1 MPLTPADVPSHIS
14 TEFRQPLEEFKQ
26 GKIVV
31 PQLYEW
37 HAKENPNY
45 PLFTYYDGEKPE
57 YITYATAN
65 RAIDRA
71 ARYIASG
78 LGPLYEVTPK
88 PIIALFANVDTITY
102 FCNIVGVIRT
112 GCAIFLISAR
122 NGAPALADMLQRT
135 GASQLLLSPDAL
147 IRDVAKDALS
157 RLPAGQVTIR
167 DIPMFDELFPSA
179 EGKSNVAFEAN
190 VELPKT
196 YDLESH
202 AIILH
207 SSGSTDHP
215 KPFRWT
221 HKRMMLWGQEP
232 MYFEGDSFR
241 TIFGCHGIPMFH
253 AMGAFLCC
261 GAPVNGYV
269 VAAFKPAHPPKF
281 PTPDAVWH
289 ESIATK
295 CDFFFTVPS
304 NIEEWARDPEKVALM
319 RQVRGFV
326 FGGAPL
332 NAAIGDHLALQGV
345 NLCTAYGLTEFGPI
359 SQSMGPNLGKDWEY
373 WKPVPTKEIRFVPRG
388 DNKFEVVVLSNPDVP
403 VPVVNI
409 KVDGRDGYA
418 TSDLVEPH
426 PTKLNYWK
434 NFGRADEQI
443 ILSNG
448 EKTNPLPLE
457 KIINEDPHVRCSMMF
472 GSGKFQNGV
481 LIEPK
486 EPFAIDPSDPKQLEE
501 FRNKIWPSV
510 ERANEFAPQHSRIF
524 KEMILITAPSKTFE
538 LNMKGLP
545 RRKFMLSAYQN
556 EIEALYKQV
565 EDSAQSVLQSP
576 KSWNE
581 EGTLAFVRAVVKET
595 LRRSID
601 DAADIFR
608 SGCDSLQAAWIRNTI
623 LRAVREKDP
632 AAAQR
637 VPMNFVFQAPTIS
650 GLAHMLQTIVNDSNT
665 SSAHSHGPEDLWQYV
680 NKYSENLPERPAALV
695 GRPASRKDV
704 VLITGTT
711 GGFGCDALEHL
722 LRDESVERVYAF
734 NRKGSEALE
743 RQHAQFRARGLDETL
758 LNGPKFRLV
767 EVILH
772 EPGFGLE
779 PTLLDEIRQSVT
791 HILHNAW
798 KVDFKLSVQSFEGD
812 LQGARN
818 LVDLAISSPYRQAPT
833 IVFVS
838 SIGVFS
844 NYQGSVPAPEA
855 PLDDPTSPF
864 GVGYGESKW
873 IIEHVL
879 QNVTKQR
886 GVPTVVVRLGQVC
899 GDRVGL
905 WNEKEWFPA
914 IVKSAEFQ
922 RCLPNLDGNV
932 TWVPGYE
939 SAKAFTE
946 MRHSPEPFLHL
957 VHPKPVPWHTIIAPI
972 AKALGVSLVT
982 YDEWLSALQKSI
994 DGSGTQ
1000 DEVELM
1006 KANPALRLMDLF
1018 RDFKMSPEREALGTV
1033 YLSTEKST
1041 QVSETLANLP
1051 ALNAERTK
1059 AWLAAWKCSSFL
1071 T

>member
-1 MPLTPADVPSHIS
+1 MPLDPADVPSYIS
-14 TEFRQPLEEFKQ
+14 TEFRQPLEELKQ
-26 GKIVV
+26 GNIVA

-78 LGPLYEVTPK
+78 LGPLYETTPR
-88 PIIALFANVDTITY
+88 PIVALFANVDTITY
-102 FCNIVGVIRT
+102 FCNIIGVLRT
-112 GCAIFLISAR
+112 GCTAFLISAR

-135 GASQLLLSPDAL
+135 GAAQLLLSPDTL
-147 IRDVAKDALS
+147 IHDVAKDALS
-157 RLPAGQVTIR
+157 RFPDGQVTVR
-167 DIPMFDELFPSA
+167 DIPTFDDLFPTA
-179 EGKSNVAFEAN
+179 EGKSSEAFEAN

-196 YDLESH
+196 FDLESH

-221 HKRMMLWGQEP
+221 HKRMVLWGQEP
-232 MYFEGDSFR
+232 MHFEGDSFR
-241 TIFGCHGIPMFH
+241 AVFGCHGIPMFH
-253 AMGAFLCC
+253 AMGAFLCG

-281 PTPDAVWH
+281 PTPDAVWR

-304 NIEEWARDPEKVALM
+304 NIEEWSRDPKKLALM

-332 NAAIGDHLALQGV
+332 NAAIGDRLALQGV
-345 NLCTAYGLTEFGPI
+345 NLCTAYGLTEVGAI
-359 SQSMGPNLGKDWEY
+359 NQTMGPNPGKDWEY
-373 WKPVPTKEIRFVPRG
+373 WTPVPTKEIRFVPRG
-388 DNKFEVVVLSNPDVP
+388 DNKYEVVVLSNPDNP
-403 VPVVNI
+403 LPVVNT

-418 TSDLVEPH
+418 TNDLVEPH
-426 PTKLNYWK
+426 PTKPNYWK

-472 GSGKFQNGV
+472 GSGKFQNGI

-486 EPFAIDPSDPKQLEE
+486 TPFTIDPEDPKQVEE
-501 FRNKIWPSV
+501 FRNKIWPTI

-524 KEMILITAPSKTFE
+524 KEMILITSPSKPFE
-538 LNMKGLP
+538 LNMKGFP
-545 RRKFMLSAYQN
+545 RRKIMLSIYQD
-556 EIEALYKQV
+556 EIEALYRQV
-565 EDSAQSVLQSP
+565 EDSAQSALQP
-576 KSWNE
+576 PESWDE
-581 EGTLAFVRAVVKET
+581 ESTLAFIRAVIKET
-595 LRRSID
+595 LRCSID
-601 DAADIFR
+601 DGADIFR
-608 SGCDSLQAAWIRNTI
+608 NGCDSLQATWIRNTI
-623 LRAVREKDP
+623 LRAIRETDP
-632 AAAQR
+632 AAAKR
-637 VPMNFVFQAPTIS
+637 VPMNFVFQAPTTFT
-650 GLAHMLQTIVNDSNT
+650 LARMIYTIVNNADAG
-665 SSAHSHGPEDLWQYV
+665 SAPSYTPEDLWKYV
-680 NKYSENLPERPAALV
+680 DKYSANLPERPTTLID
-695 GRPASRKDV
+695 RPASGKDV

-722 LRDESVERVYAF
+722 LRDDTVERVYAF
-734 NRKGSEALE
+734 NRRGSGALE
-743 RQHAQFRARGLDETL
+743 RQRVQFRARGLEESL
-758 LNGPKFRLV
+758 LDSPKFRLI
-767 EVILH
+767 EVVLH

-779 PTLLDEIRQSVT
+779 TALLDEIRQSVT

-818 LVDLAISSPYRQAPT
+818 LIDLAIGSPYLQPPT
-833 IVFVS
+833 VVFVS

-844 NYQGSVPAPEA
+844 MPAPEA
-855 PLDDPTSPF
+855 PLDDPASPF
-864 GVGYGESKW
+864 GAGYGESKW
-873 IIEHVL
+873 ITEHVL
-879 QNVTKQR
+879 QNATKQR

-899 GDRVGL
+899 GDRTGH

-914 IVKSAEFQ
+914 IVKSAKFQ
-922 RCLPNLDGNV
+922 RCLPSLDGNV

-939 SAKAFTE
+939 SAKAFIE
-946 MRHSPEPFLHL
+946 MRHSVEPFLHL
-957 VHPKPVPWHTIIAPI
+957 VHPKPVPWRTVIAPI
-972 AKALGVSLVT
+972 AEALGVPLVA
-982 YDEWLSALQKSI
+982 YDEWVTSLQKSI
-994 DGSGTQ
+994 NGRGTEE
-1000 DEVELM
+1000 EVELM
-1006 KANPALRLMDLF
+1006 KANPALRLVDLF
-1018 RDFKMSPEREALGTV
+1018 KGLKTSPERESLGTV
-1033 YLSTEKST
+1033 YLSTQKST

-1051 ALNAERTK
+1051 PLDADRART
-1059 AWLAAWKCSSFL
+1059 WIAAWMRSGFL
-1071 T
+1071 A